1 MSEKFLNV
9 ETQVQAA
16 AIVARADKALP
27 ELDARG
33 RDFMASLLAQETR
46 KAGLA
51 PMRRLSGVQ
60 WWWMNELAEQTERTK
75 VPVVRETAPLGD
87 MKGVIRLFDVAAQH
101 LKKPGI
107 TLGVTVEAGDTCD
120 TLLVRLKPAGATA
133 RVPNSINVIREDG
146 VWLGRILREGRF
158 ELSSRDKDAAKE
170 VVPALQRFAADPITG
185 AKTSARLTG
194 KCCFCNTGLKDERS
208 TSVGYGPICSA
219 HFGLPWG

>member
-9 ETQVQAA
+9 ETQDQAVA
-16 AIVARADKALP
+16 LVARANKALP

-33 RDFMASLLAQETR
+33 RDFIVSLLAQDTR

-60 WWWMNELAEQTERTK
+60 WWWMNELAERAERTQA
-75 VPVVRETAPLGD
+75 PVVRETAPLGD

-107 TLGVTVEAGDTCD
+107 TLGMTAEAGD
-120 TLLVRLKPAGATA
+120 TLLVRLKPASASD
-133 RVPNSINVIREDG
+133 RVPNSINVVREDG

-185 AKTSARLTG
+185 AKASARLTG
-194 KCCFCNTGLKDERS
+194 RCAFCNTGLKDERS
-208 TSVGYGPICSA
+208 TSVGYGPICAA
-219 HFGLPWG
+219 HWDLPWGN